1 MKYNLG
7 GVKYTQ
13 LGVTLSR
20 LGLSRLFDIGIMDI
34 LSVVLNLSKY
44 LSRRGELDDGS
55 ETPSQNSEGFP
66 RSSLIPKSTFLLET
80 LKVLLDKNFSEE
92 VRDNR

>member
-20 LGLSRLFDIGIMDI
+20 LGLNQLFDMGIMDI
-34 LSVVLNLSKY
+34 VSVVLNLSKY
-44 LSRRGELDDGS
+44 LYRRAELGS
-55 ETPSQNSEGFP
+55 ETPSQYSEGFP
-66 RSSLIPKSTFLLET
+66 RSS
-80 LKVLLDKNFSEE
+80 
-92 VRDNR
+92 